1 MSLILD
7 ALRKARTMMT
17 KKSKSSHP
25 PKNKKG
31 WGTKMKQLLSWNWW
45 TGKQSSVGAVQTP
58 STGGTPPNLPTLP
71 DNNPNP
77 EGESTSW
84 LVIVTLVVFLVLIT
98 TAQAMQ
104 YFGDV
109 NNLVR
114 ITFYLEI
121 VYVLLSLKSVGP
133 TELGALLLFGKP
145 LIEVGSGLILVPF
158 GFFSLVTET
167 ALTMQDQFP
176 GDPEKVQKTSSD
188 ELEPGKVFPIRATHA
203 AAKQKSDDAIDI
215 RMTTEVSVISREKI
229 MRGYFITFLITI
241 GSTKEMR
248 RQIRDTVEGA
258 IKKEFAQRTPAETL
272 ADLSKIDEVLK
283 KAVKDLTESWGIEV
297 INVQIIDI
305 DLGKTV
311 NEALRNVTAARLAKQ
326 KTITDSEAERTK
338 ITNVGIGTADAKKR
352 LLEAEATGRRLSLE
366 AEAIGTT
373 KLAEIAKTSEGQIVL
388 WLEAIRAGFEK
399 ANHTIIPGG
408 DFFSAV
414 ANISTLMDKTKGVT
428 K

>member
-1 MSLILD
+1 
-7 ALRKARTMMT
+7 
-17 KKSKSSHP
+17 
-25 PKNKKG
+25 
-31 WGTKMKQLLSWNWW
+31 
-45 TGKQSSVGAVQTP
+45 
-58 STGGTPPNLPTLP
+58 
-71 DNNPNP
+71 
-77 EGESTSW
+77 
-84 LVIVTLVVFLVLIT
+84 
-98 TAQAMQ
+98 
-104 YFGDV
+104 
-109 NNLVR
+109 
-114 ITFYLEI
+114 
-121 VYVLLSLKSVGP
+121 
-133 TELGALLLFGKP
+133 
-145 LIEVGSGLILVPF
+145 
-158 GFFSLVTET
+158 
-167 ALTMQDQFP
+167 
-176 GDPEKVQKTSSD
+176 
-188 ELEPGKVFPIRATHA
+188 
-203 AAKQKSDDAIDI
+203 
-215 RMTTEVSVISREKI
+215 
-229 MRGYFITFLITI
+229 
-241 GSTKEMR
+241 MR